1 MGFLN
6 YFFKR
11 KSNDE
16 KIKYVVKGS
25 SKSYN
30 VTFKCSGDCDPVQKD
45 NVPNGWSHSF
55 VANPGDYFYLSAQS
69 NSKNSNV
76 DLRVYQNGRL
86 YKKMDKAGDF
96 PLVTASGL
104 LT

>member
-6 YFFKR
+6 YFFQR
-11 KSNDE
+11 KGDKE
-16 KIKYVVKGS
+16 KIRYVVKGS

-30 VTFKCSGDCDPVQKD
+30 VTFKCSGDCQPVHKD
-45 NVPNGWSHSF
+45 EVPKGWSHSF
-55 VANPGDYFYLSAQS
+55 TAQPGDYFYFSAQS
-69 NSKNSNV
+69 NSRDSEI

-86 YKKMDKAGDF
+86 YKRYNKNGDF